1 MTAEIPLN
9 KPVKKNSFLIP
20 AKVEDQKTEK
30 KKKLVYSNDIMNKLR
45 FTSKVRK
52 PGTLH
57 FLKQN
62 YLVLAKPRG
71 N

>member
-20 AKVEDQKTEK
+20 EKVEDQKTEK

-45 FTSKVRK
+45 FASKVRK
-52 PGTLH
+52 TGTLH
-57 FLKQN
+57 LFETELSGVGQ
-62 YLVLAKPRG
+62 A
-71 N
+71 

>member
-30 KKKLVYSNDIMNKLR
+30 KEACLFEWYYEQIEICFESKKTRDTAFFETELSGV
-45 FTSKVRK
+45 
-52 PGTLH
+52 G
-57 FLKQN
+57 Q
-62 YLVLAKPRG
+62 A
-71 N
+71 